1 MMTDRDHI
9 LNAAMPRPETKGA
22 ENVRLGRLNA
32 AGPIMLAPIAG
43 FTDSPFRRI
52 ARRYGAG
59 LVVTELIS
67 ADGIVRMNRKTAEL
81 LRFAPEERPIAVQ
94 IFGNRPDVIA
104 EAAARVEELGPDCID
119 LNMGC
124 PARRVCG
131 SGSGAALLL
140 EPKKIY
146 GIASEVVKRVG
157 LPVSAKIRIG
167 WDAGFMT
174 YRETARALEDAGVSF
189 ITVHGRTKA
198 QGYGGTA
205 DWNVIAEIASVS
217 RVPIVG
223 NGDIRSHEEAWQRLA
238 SSGCRAVMIGRG
250 ALGNPWVFSGEAPS
264 LPDIAAQIVEH
275 LEMMLSHY
283 GDRGLILMRKH
294 AAHYLRRFH
303 GARHLRSLLVTAE
316 DVSTFCEIVRALR
329 S

>member
-1 MMTDRDHI
+1 MH
-9 LNAAMPRPETKGA
+9 RPEPKGT
-22 ENVRLGRLNA
+22 EGVRLGRLHA

-59 LVVTELIS
+59 LAVTELIS
-67 ADGIVRMNRKTAEL
+67 AEGIVRMNRKTAEL
-81 LRFAPEERPIAVQ
+81 LRFAPDERPLAVQ
-94 IFGNRPDVIA
+94 IFGNRPEAVA
-104 EAAARVEELGPDCID
+104 EAASRVEELGPDCID

-146 GIASEVVKRVG
+146 AIASSVVKRVR

-167 WDAGFMT
+167 WDERTMT
-174 YRETARALEDAGVSF
+174 YRETVRALEDAGISF

-205 DWNVIAEIASVS
+205 DWNVITEIASTS

-223 NGDIRSHEEAWQRLA
+223 NGDIRSHEQARQRLA

-250 ALGNPWVFSGEAPS
+250 ALGNPWIFSGEAPG
-264 LPDIAAQIVEH
+264 LPEIAAQIVEH
-275 LEMMLSHY
+275 LDMMLTHY
-283 GDRGLILMRKH
+283 GERGLILMRKH
-294 AAHYLRRFH
+294 AAYYLRRFH
-303 GARHLRSLLVTAE
+303 GARRLRSLLVTAE
-316 DVSTFCEIVRALR
+316 DVSTFRGIVHALR
-329 S
+329 P

>member
-1 MMTDRDHI
+1 M
-9 LNAAMPRPETKGA
+9 NASIHRPETKGG
-22 ENVRLGRLNA
+22 EGVRLGRLNA
-32 AGPIMLAPIAG
+32 AGPLMLAPIAG

-59 LVVTELIS
+59 FVVTELIS
-67 ADGIVRMNRKTAEL
+67 AEGIVRMNRKTAGL
-81 LRFAPEERPIAVQ
+81 LRFAPEERPLAVQ
-94 IFGNRPDVIA
+94 IFGNRPDVVA
-104 EAAARVEELGPDCID
+104 EAAARVEEMGPDCID

-146 GIASEVVKRVG
+146 AIVSSVAKRVR

-167 WDAGFMT
+167 WDERTLT
-174 YRETARALEDAGVSF
+174 YRETVRALEDAGVSF

-205 DWNVIAEIASVS
+205 DWNTIAEIASAS

-223 NGDIRSHEEAWQRLA
+223 NGDIRSHEQAWQRLA

-250 ALGNPWVFSGEAPS
+250 ALGNPWIFSGEAPG
-264 LPDIAAQIVEH
+264 LPEIAAQILDH
-275 LEMMLSHY
+275 LDMMLSHY
-283 GDRGLILMRKH
+283 GDGGLILMRKH

-316 DVSTFCEIVRALR
+316 DVSTFREILRAIR
-329 S
+329 P